1 MKIYEA
7 AVKKPVTTIMIFLA
21 IIVTGVYSL
30 TQLAIDYF
38 PEIELPALTLV
49 TTYRGAD
56 AKSIEENITK
66 ILEQQLSS
74 LNRLKKL
81 TSRSNDNISIITAE
95 FEYGTNLD
103 EAANDIRDIIDRIL
117 PYLPDDIDRP
127 AIFKFSSS
135 MLPILIYTINA
146 DQNYEGLEKII
157 ENKIINPLN
166 RIDGV
171 ANVMLF
177 GLPTRVIYI
186 EFDPA
191 KLENYNIT
199 INQVVNILKAQ
210 NINYPLGNIKT
221 QQLEYRVTMEGEF
234 PSSDLIKDIFITLQ
248 NGKNVYLKDIAVV
261 KDTLKDF
268 TQIESI
274 NGEKGIRMAIIKQS
288 GANTLKVASKAINL
302 IEEAKKTLPSDI
314 KINIV
319 FDTSNNIKAAITNL
333 AKTIL
338 FAFIFVS
345 IVVFLFLG
353 RIRQSLIIIAVIP
366 ISLVSGFIYLYGV
379 NDSLNL
385 ISLSAITIAIGMVV
399 DDAIV
404 VIENITKHIE
414 RGSTPKQS
422 AVNATNEV
430 WVAVIATTIVIVV
443 VFLPMSFAS
452 GLTGVLFKSLGWI
465 VTITIILSTI
475 TAISLTPM
483 LSSIMLKENST
494 KKQNLWNK
502 TFGHLLNKLDELYH
516 NFIRFVLRHKIPSL
530 LIAIIIFI
538 SSLFLIK
545 VIGTDFFPLSD
556 HSVIRGTIQI
566 QTGVNLEETK
576 KIIKK
581 LENIIET
588 RYPEKLRMVFSAG
601 TSERVTFL
609 SAFLSNSN
617 SVINVLI
624 RLKDREERKRSI
636 FEIIDDLRSVLD
648 TMPEIVKYNFTSET
662 TMGGM
667 GGNTIDIKIFG
678 YDLDKSTSFALKI
691 KEELKKIKEAK
702 DITIS
707 RENDNPQLKIFL
719 KNDKLSQLGLN
730 TAIVSNEL
738 RSYIT
743 GITATKYKE
752 EGNEYEVI
760 VRLNDQVRNNIEI
773 LKNLS
778 INTPFGTKVK
788 LHEIA
793 DIKEEWVPPSIE
805 HENKQRIIKVSVKP
819 GNISLGQLAN
829 QIQNIVNKIEKP
841 EGIDVVVGGA
851 FQDQMDAFKDLA
863 FMFVVAII
871 LVYLTMAAQFESLT
885 MPIIIMT
892 AIPFVISGS
901 LIALFIT
908 GKTLSVNAAIGIIM
922 LIGIATKNSIVLVD
936 FINLLRDRGQSLID
950 AITNAARSRLRPIL
964 MTAVTTLFGM
974 LPMALSTGEGS
985 EQWSVIGISV
995 IGGLF
1000 FSTIISL
1007 IIVPVSYYIFIRIK
1021 NEKLVK

>member
-21 IIVTGVYSL
+21 IIVTGIYSL
-30 TQLAIDYF
+30 TQIAVDYF
-38 PEIELPALTLV
+38 PEIELPALTIV

-66 ILEQQLSS
+66 ILEDQLSS
-74 LNRLKKL
+74 LNKLKKL

-117 PYLPDDIDRP
+117 PLLPEDVDRP

-135 MLPILIYTINA
+135 MMPILIYSINA
-146 DQNYEGLEKII
+146 DKNYEGLQKII

-171 ANVMLF
+171 ANVMIM
-177 GLPTRVIYI
+177 GLPTRVIYV
-186 EFDPA
+186 EFTPE
-191 KLENYNIT
+191 KLENYGLT
-199 INQVVNILKAQ
+199 INQVVNVLKAQ

-221 QQLEYRVTMEGEF
+221 NQLEYRVTVEGEF
-234 PSSDLIKDIFITLQ
+234 PSSDVIKNLFITFQ
-248 NGKNVYLKDIAVV
+248 NGKNVYLKDIANV
-261 KDTLKDF
+261 KDTIKDV

-274 NGEKGIRMAIIKQS
+274 NGRKGARMAIMKQS
-288 GANTLKVASKAINL
+288 GYNTIKVAEKAIKL
-302 IEEAKKTLPSDI
+302 IEDAQKSLPSDV
-314 KINIV
+314 KINMV
-319 FDTSNNIKAAITNL
+319 FDTSKNIKLAVSNL
-333 AKTIL
+333 AETIL

-345 IVVFLFLG
+345 LVVYIFLG
-353 RIRQSLIIIAVIP
+353 RIRQSLIIILVIP
-366 ISLVSGFIYLYGV
+366 ISLVSGFIYLFGV
-379 NDSLNL
+379 NDSINI

-404 VIENITKHIE
+404 VMENITKHIE
-414 RGSTPKQS
+414 RGSSPIQS
-422 AVNATNEV
+422 AINATNEV
-430 WVAVIATTIVIVV
+430 WVAVIATTVVIVV

-452 GLTGVLFKSLGWI
+452 GLTGVLFRSLGWI
-465 VTITIILSTI
+465 VTITIVVSTV

-483 LSSIMLKENST
+483 LSSIMLKENNR
-494 KKQNLWNK
+494 KKNLWDK
-502 TFGHLLNKLDELYH
+502 TLGLLLNKLDEKYF
-516 NFIRFVLRHKIPSL
+516 NIIKFVLQHKISFI
-530 LIAIIIFI
+530 LIAAIIFV
-538 SSLFLIK
+538 SSLILVK
-545 VIGTDFFPLSD
+545 VIGTDFFPTSD
-556 HSVIRGTIQI
+556 QSIIRGTIQI
-566 QTGVNLEETK
+566 NTGVNLEETK
-576 KIIKK
+576 KVIKK
-581 LENIIET
+581 LENIINA

-601 TSERVTFL
+601 TSERATFL
-609 SAFLSNSN
+609 SAFFSNSN
-617 SVINVLI
+617 SVINVMM
-624 RLKDREERKRSI
+624 RLKDRSERKRSV
-636 FEIIDDLRSVLD
+636 FEIVEDFRSILD
-648 TMPEIVKYNFTSET
+648 TMPEIVKYNFAFQSAV
-662 TMGGM
+662 GGM
-667 GGNTIDIKIFG
+667 AENTVDIKIFG
-678 YDLDKSTSFALKI
+678 YDLDKSTTFALKLN
-691 KEELKKIKEAK
+691 EELKKIKGAR
-702 DITIS
+702 DINIS
-707 RENDNPQLKIFL
+707 RENDNPQLKIYL
-719 KNDKLSQLGLN
+719 RNEKLAQVGLN

-738 RSYIT
+738 RNYIT

-752 EGNEYEVI
+752 EGNEYDVI
-760 VRLNDQVRNNIEI
+760 VRLNDKARNNIEL

-778 INTPFGTKVK
+778 INTPLGTKIK
-788 LHEIA
+788 LREIA

-819 GNISLGQLAN
+819 QNISLGQLAS
-829 QIQNIVNKIEKP
+829 QIQQIVNNIEKP
-841 EGIDVVVGGA
+841 EDTDVVVGGA

-871 LVYLTMAAQFESLT
+871 LVYLTMAAQFESFV

-936 FINLLRDRGQSLID
+936 FINLLRERGQSLFD
-950 AITNAARSRLRPIL
+950 AIANAARSRLRPIL
-964 MTAVTTLFGM
+964 MTAFTTLLGM

-1000 FSTIISL
+1000 FSTLISL
-1007 IIVPVSYYIFIRIK
+1007 IIVPVSYCIFVKVKRKISYIK
-1021 NEKLVK
+1021 